1 MDAPV
6 TVSFR
11 RRESFLVIIAES
23 ESCLNFAQTCTFPLI
38 NRCRKN
44 EFIITW
50 AWLHVKDDLIWARL
64 SRVSARIDPPGS
76 EDIFTVS
83 TESLK
88 GQNSKSCSTH
98 RALPSMPPTSHNCHT
113 LQEAPLWGWP
123 NRWCRLLSQNK
134 LNFTKQDVLFQPLI
148 SPTRRA
154 SEDNEQSA
162 HLIVSLENGK
172 TDVCTSL
179 RTHGRD
185 SSSSSWLRPGESS
198 YFSGLG
204 TSTEAVPRRQLFTNK
219 LPVHAAPVPCCFC
232 PAPQKPCSS
241 GSAEAQQAGGGSTA
255 SLGRISRRSWHA
267 GLQQESK
274 SR

>member
-64 SRVSARIDPPGS
+64 SRVSARIDPLGS

-154 SEDNEQSA
+154 PKA
-162 HLIVSLENGK
+162 M
-172 TDVCTSL
+172 
-179 RTHGRD
+179 
-185 SSSSSWLRPGESS
+185 SS
-198 YFSGLG
+198 
-204 TSTEAVPRRQLFTNK
+204 Q
-219 LPVHAAPVPCCFC
+219 H
-232 PAPQKPCSS
+232 
-241 GSAEAQQAGGGSTA
+241 
-255 SLGRISRRSWHA
+255 I
-267 GLQQESK
+267 
-274 SR
+274 